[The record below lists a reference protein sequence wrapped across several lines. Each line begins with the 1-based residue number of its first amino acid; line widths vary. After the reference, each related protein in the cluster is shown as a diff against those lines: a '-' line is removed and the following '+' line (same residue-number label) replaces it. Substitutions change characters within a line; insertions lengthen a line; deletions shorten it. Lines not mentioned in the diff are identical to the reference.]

1 MKVNNNLIS
10 AFLSVKKKGCA
21 KMIDIF
27 AQPFDYRHLLLKQR
41 LFLYIL

>member
-1 MKVNNNLIS
+1 MKANNDLIS
-10 AFLSVKKKGCA
+10 AFLSIKKKGCA

-27 AQPFDYRHLLLKQR
+27 TQPFNYRHLLLKQR